1 MQIIGGLIGV
11 ILSILLIIYRVPV
24 KHFLGD
30 IDWAEQYL
38 GPGGTYTALLLA
50 GIFGFFISLMVMTGT
65 LDVILGGVSSKFFG
79 SGS

>member
-30 IDWAEQYL
+30 IGWAEQYL
-38 GPGGTYTALLLA
+38 GAGGTYTALLLA
-50 GIFGFFISLMVMTGT
+50 GIFGFFLSLMVMTGT
-65 LDVILGGVSSKFFG
+65 LDVILGGFGGKFFG